1 MAAENLTN
9 SKEIIDATQN
19 AVINAAGNVAE
30 AVENVGQE
38 ISGHGGPFYE
48 SPEFWVGLA
57 FVAVVVLLA
66 RPVGRL
72 LNVMLNKRI
81 DGIANRITEV
91 QKLNED
97 AQKLLAEYEK
107 KYLNAEKEAR
117 NILKKSEREIEFLK
131 DERLKKL
138 ENEMSIKQKEAESR
152 IKAAQ
157 DEALR
162 EITNLTSDLTIAAL
176 KKALEQNLSDKTQ
189 DQLIDESI
197 AMIEKVK
204 V

>member
-9 SKEIIDATQN
+9 SKEIIDATQD
-19 AVINAAGNVAE
+19 AVMNAAGNVAE
-30 AVENVGQE
+30 VVENVGHE

-48 SPEFWVGLA
+48 SPEFWVGLS

-131 DERLKKL
+131 NERLKKL

-162 EITNLTSDLTIAAL
+162 EITELTSDLTIAAL
-176 KKALEQNLSDKTQ
+176 KKALEQNLSEKTQ